1 MPAHENRTLSLR
13 RNCSCKETTGKY
25 DHYFTVHT
33 HLSYLSFSKFNW
45 YLQALSEYQV
55 EEWKKQQGYARF
67 NNSCIAWTYSTPA
80 AVAQDDM
87 SNLVQYELVKF
98 YSMPTEKSAHC
109 RKSMY
114 LTYPKILYAST
125 YWGKNKFWG
134 EHQEKISQQL
144 AITCLH
150 IFYSSLLSP
159 PLISCL

>member
-1 MPAHENRTLSLR
+1 MITISRFTRTWVTFRSQNSTGIFKHCCLNIRLR
-13 RNCSCKETTGKY
+13 
-25 DHYFTVHT
+25 
-33 HLSYLSFSKFNW
+33 
-45 YLQALSEYQV
+45 SE
-55 EEWKKQQGYARF
+55 KKQQGYARF
-67 NNSCIAWTYSTPA
+67 NNSCIAWTYLTPA
-80 AVAQDDM
+80 AVAENEM
-87 SNLVQYELVKF
+87 SNLVQYDLVKF

-134 EHQEKISQQL
+134 EHQEIFSQQL